1 MSNDYARALGARLRQ
16 IRTQQEL
23 SLHDVEK
30 QSNGRWKAVVVGSYE
45 RGDRAISVHKLADL
59 AEFYGA
65 PVAQLLPDGG
75 DAGTAPPAPKVVVD
89 LGRLGV
95 LDDPK
100 SDALSRYLAAIQSM
114 RGDYNGKV
122 LSMRQDDLRALAIV
136 YDETPLELVDRLIG
150 WELVDPAVRA
160 NFADTGGGD
169 SGTGANRTFG
179 GASAVAR

>member
-1 MSNDYARALGARLRQ
+1 VSNDYARALGARLRQ

-89 LGRLGV
+89 LSRLGV
-95 LDDPK
+95 LNDPA
-100 SDALSRYLAAIQSM
+100 SDPLSRYLAAIQSM

-136 YDETPLELVDRLIG
+136 YDETPLELVDRLIE
-150 WELVDPAVRA
+150 WQLVDPAVRGS
-160 NFADTGGGD
+160 FAESAGSDPM
-169 SGTGANRTFG
+169 SRPNQGASG
-179 GASAVAR
+179 GAAAAG

>member
-1 MSNDYARALGARLRQ
+1 VSNDYARALGARLRQ

-30 QSNGRWKAVVVGSYE
+30 RSNGRWKAVVVGSYE

-75 DAGTAPPAPKVVVD
+75 DAGAAPPTPRVVVD
-89 LGRLGV
+89 LGGLAA
-95 LDDPK
+95 LDDPA
-100 SDALSRYLAAIQSM
+100 SEPLSRYLAAIQSM

-136 YDETPLELVDRLIG
+136 YDESPLELVDRLIA
-150 WELVDPAVRA
+150 WDLVDPLVRSS
-160 NFADTGGGD
+160 FAESAGDPAPGISRGVGMARATG
-169 SGTGANRTFG
+169 
-179 GASAVAR
+179 

>member
-1 MSNDYARALGARLRQ
+1 MTEYAKALGAQLRSV
-16 IRTQQEL
+16 RSTSGL
-23 SLHDVEK
+23 SLQGVE
-30 QSNGRWKAVVVGSYE
+30 QRSAGRWKAVVVGSYE

-95 LDDPK
+95 LDDPR
-100 SDALSRYLAAIQSM
+100 SDPLSRYLAAIQSM

-136 YDETPLELVDRLIG
+136 YDETPLELVDRLIE
-150 WELVDPAVRA
+150 WELVDPAVRG
-160 NFADTGGGD
+160 NFADGGAGE
-169 SGTGANRTFG
+169 SGTPGMSQG
-179 GASAVAR
+179 LGASAAAR

>member
-1 MSNDYARALGARLRQ
+1 VSNDYARALGARLRQ

-30 QSNGRWKAVVVGSYE
+30 QSNGRWKAVVIGSYE

-75 DAGTAPPAPKVVVD
+75 DSTVVAAAPKVVVD

-95 LDDPK
+95 LDDPA
-100 SDALSRYLAAIQSM
+100 SDPLSRYLAAIQSM

-136 YDETPLELVDRLIG
+136 YDETPLELVDRLIA
-150 WELVDPAVRA
+150 WELVEPAVRGT
-160 NFADTGGGD
+160 FADGGPTEVG
-169 SGTGANRTFG
+169 SVATPSL
-179 GASAVAR
+179 GASSSAAR

>member
-1 MSNDYARALGARLRQ
+1 VSNDYARALGARLRQ
-16 IRTQQEL
+16 IRTQQGL

-59 AEFYGA
+59 AEFYNA

-89 LGRLGV
+89 LARLAYV
-95 LDDPK
+95 EDRAAEP
-100 SDALSRYLAAIQSM
+100 LSRYLAAIQSM

-150 WELVDPAVRA
+150 WEIVDPAVRA
-160 NFADTGGGD
+160 SFTDGLDPMPERLPGATVP
-169 SGTGANRTFG
+169 SG
-179 GASAVAR
+179 AR